1 VTSTSTSE
9 GSLLH
14 PLDEFYRTAGRCLP
28 FHRAV
33 VGDQIP
39 EPERS
44 LLVHHRDM
52 TSTLEQFHGRPIHLE
67 VVSIEIRGN
76 ILHREVVLV
85 LDETNEA
92 VEFGATRVHLDRFPE
107 PWRSDIVA
115 SRRPLGGIL
124 NGSGQ
129 PYTSRPS
136 AFFALESD
144 SFLEHAL
151 RLSGRATLYGRQNTL
166 RTPEGLEIAE
176 ILEILPPGG
185 RSGSGS
191 RREVSSAPP
200 STPSP

>member
-1 VTSTSTSE
+1 MTSTSTSE

-14 PLDEFYRTAGRCLP
+14 PLNEFYRTAGRPLP

-33 VGDQIP
+33 VGSDIP

-67 VVSIEIRGN
+67 VVSIEIHGN
-76 ILHREVVLV
+76 VLHREVVLV
-85 LDETNEA
+85 LDETHEA

-107 PWRSDIVA
+107 PWRTDIVA

-124 NGSGQ
+124 NASRQ

-136 AFFALESD
+136 AFFAVESD
-144 SFLEHAL
+144 GFLQRAL
-151 RLSGRATLYGRQNTL
+151 RLSGPATLYGRQNTL
-166 RTPEGLEIAE
+166 RTPDGLEIAE

-185 RSGSGS
+185 RSGSTPAHPPDH
-191 RREVSSAPP
+191 APVP
-200 STPSP
+200 PR